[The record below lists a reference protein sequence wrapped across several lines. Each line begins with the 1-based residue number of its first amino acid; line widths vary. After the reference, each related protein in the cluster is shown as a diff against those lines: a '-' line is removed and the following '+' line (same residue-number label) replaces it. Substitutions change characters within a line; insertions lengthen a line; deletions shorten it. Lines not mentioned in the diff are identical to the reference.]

1 MKPLP
6 VAIGSLSSPPSQYLH
21 DGLAPGTVRFGTEV
35 SALADGNVSRPSLMV
50 DGVRQEYH
58 MLVAADGGWSNM
70 RSKYVEPGP
79 QPVYAGYVLFR
90 GLVDTAHL
98 PGFNHWGFHGR
109 GQVVTGG
116 YKVRGPQNEA
126 IANVGLYIAVPS
138 DAAAAAQPGKRF
150 EGRQIASARHVQP
163 AWFIPL
169 VRRLFGSE
177 WARLWSAVASY
188 GKFSPHPVYEH
199 GARAAVA
206 GRVLLL
212 GDAAHMAS
220 PNTGSGARAAFA
232 DALALR
238 HCLVQS
244 FAAGGGGDASA
255 KIDAALQAYNKD
267 VVERGKQ
274 LLQLSQHVG
283 HRYMPGTQEMLL
295 VESLAKEAAREVA
308 PSSD

>member
-1 MKPLP
+1 M
-6 VAIGSLSSPPSQYLH
+6 ARQTEDAASL
-21 DGLAPGTVRFGTEV
+21 LAPQQREPQQQQQQQRAVE
-35 SALADGNVSRPSLMV
+35 SASSSA
-50 DGVRQEYH
+50 
-58 MLVAADGGWSNM
+58 AADGDSETPIAP
-70 RSKYVEPGP
+70 VE
-79 QPVYAGYVLFR
+79 R
-90 GLVDTAHL
+90 DTRDASE
-98 PGFNHWGFHGR
+98 
-109 GQVVTGG
+109 GG
-116 YKVRGPQNEA
+116 CSLRPQNEA

-138 DAAAAAQPGKRF
+138 DAAAAAEPGKRF

-283 HRYMPGTQEMLL
+283 QRYMPGTQEMLL